1 MNQTISTEEANPLAQ
16 RFMQSQQAK
25 KNQDTN
31 TEPSANG
38 LGISDSKYEEII
50 KKSLATK
57 GNNYLIKQVLK
68 NYVPVTRLLFQQS
81 EAQLQKAQAQQFTQK
96 VTHISSVICS

>member
-1 MNQTISTEEANPLAQ
+1 MNQPVNTEESNPLAQ

-38 LGISDSKYEEII
+38 LGISECVILPYLLKTADVMQ
-50 KKSLATK
+50 KSHH
-57 GNNYLIKQVLK
+57 
-68 NYVPVTRLLFQQS
+68 PC
-81 EAQLQKAQAQQFTQK
+81 K
-96 VTHISSVICS
+96 VRVFRG